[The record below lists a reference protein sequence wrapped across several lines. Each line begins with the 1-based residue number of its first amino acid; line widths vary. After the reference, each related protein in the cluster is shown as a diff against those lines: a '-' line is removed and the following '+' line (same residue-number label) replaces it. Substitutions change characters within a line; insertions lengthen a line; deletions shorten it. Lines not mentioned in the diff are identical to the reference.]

1 MEKSFINRNLIKL
14 LEKFGFEKDKDG
26 VKFIILDDSCFG
38 RILNNQKV
46 KGFLEKEDVKWRE
59 LLNKKESETPAFADL
74 ARLSEVNVYSGVR
87 DWTRY
92 FKNYTSGD
100 LKYLNHNGS
109 VPTEYITIASASK
122 YSKNLNFRFGESGL
136 FFKPTCSLL
145 FGKQDFDSCGVGAAL
160 DPRMAFQNYNEKKFN
175 RKNLAF
181 DLNGIA
187 KKLQYDFYL
196 HSTDLHLENTRNK
209 YVNEKN
215 QIINRFKSF
224 FSPHQRERK
233 LNRDIAKS
241 KGFASKGFAMLYGK
255 ETEYSEMHL
264 PATIL
269 LAEGV
274 FSLDCLTENS
284 LKQYEVI
291 CNLKE
296 FLSSNDENITES
308 QLNIFKRLL
317 AKDLLESN
325 GLELLKSK
333 FLEIRRDFLENTAKY
348 FQDITASHQ
357 IRVEELI
364 EDDKMEDAIALALQ
378 SDYFQ
383 KFTTTAGIQQHL
395 KNPLNI
401 KIFNSKTNE
410 VENILQEEVLPL
422 IKKIDLVKKIIE
434 DDKVKATD
442 RESLK
447 KIFNKVDLRKII
459 EYFTKDGETSFP
471 EGAIDNDKLNLEKL
485 LKIDNLQE
493 FFKPFFD
500 DCDQKLDNIKQ
511 NEMKFFLA
519 PFFLVGIACLVLST
533 IPTPAALL
541 FLIVGVEFCV
551 GSVLITLVDKVV
563 CSLIAQEQLKELK
576 EGRPEINKKQ
586 AFAKIVGR
594 CCKSFTSYFIKQQSQ
609 PATPFIGTEQQSPP
623 VTSFIVNEQQ
633 LPPATPLEPATIGA
647 PATSLWLATIGA
659 VAKESTEMSI

>member
-1 MEKSFINRNLIKL
+1 MEKSFINSNLIKL
-14 LEKFGFEKDKDG
+14 LEKFGFENSRSSLEDSQSEDA
-26 VKFIILDDSCFG
+26 VKFKIPDDSCFG
-38 RILNNQKV
+38 RILNYLEV
-46 KGFLEKEDVKWRE
+46 EDFLEKEDVKWRE
-59 LLNKKESETPAFADL
+59 LLNQKESETPAFADL
-74 ARLSEVNVYSGVR
+74 ARLSKVNVYSGVR

-109 VPTEYITIASASK
+109 VPTEYVTIASASK

-136 FFKPTCSLL
+136 FFKPTCALL
-145 FGKQDFDSCGVGAAL
+145 FGKQDFGSCGVGAAL
-160 DPRMAFQNYNEKKFN
+160 DPRMAFLNYNEKKFN

-209 YVNEKN
+209 YANEKN

-296 FLSSNDENITES
+296 FLSSDQNITES

-317 AKDLLESN
+317 AKDFLESN

-333 FLEIRRDFLENTAKY
+333 FLEIRSDFLENTAKY
-348 FQDITASHQ
+348 FNGITASHQ

-364 EDDKMEDAIALALQ
+364 EDDKMEEAIALALQ
-378 SDYFQ
+378 SDYFK

-410 VENILQEEVLPL
+410 VENILQEEVLLL
-422 IKKIDLVKKIIE
+422 IEKIDLVKKIIE

-471 EGAIDNDKLNLEKL
+471 AEAIDNDKLNLEKL

-511 NEMKFFLA
+511 EEKEIKFLTA
-519 PFFLVGIACLVLST
+519 P
-533 IPTPAALL
+533 L
-541 FLIVGVEFCV
+541 FLIGMAFIILSAAVPPTALFFLPVGVLLSV
-551 GSVLITLVDKVV
+551 GSVAFTLVNKVY
-563 CSLIAQEQLKELK
+563 SLIAQEQLKELK

-586 AFAKIVGR
+586 AFAKIVGK
-594 CCKSFTSYFIKQQSQ
+594 CYNSFTSYFIKQKLP
-609 PATPFIGTEQQSPP
+609 PATPFIGTEQQS
-623 VTSFIVNEQQ
+623 
-633 LPPATPLEPATIGA
+633 PPATPLEPATIGA
-647 PATSLWLATIGA
+647 PATSLWPATIGA
-659 VAKESTEMSI
+659 VAKENTEMSI